1 VSSRDHP
8 RSGDVTRLHQQSG
21 CRGADLSDVR
31 TILLLL
37 TLWGSFSVGAM
48 RRWRQDRAVGR
59 RDDQLR
65 ALLAGIVVPAPRKA
79 TDDAPSRVN
88 AD

>member
-1 VSSRDHP
+1 MP
-8 RSGDVTRLHQQSG
+8 T
-21 CRGADLSDVR
+21 ADLCDVR

-48 RRWRQDRAVGR
+48 RRWWQDRAIGR

-65 ALLAGIVVPAPRKA
+65 ALLSGVIVPAPRRA
-79 TDDAPSRVN
+79 ADDMPSRVSK
-88 AD
+88 D

>member
-1 VSSRDHP
+1 
-8 RSGDVTRLHQQSG
+8 
-21 CRGADLSDVR
+21 VR

-37 TLWGSFSVGAM
+37 TLWGGFSVGAM
-48 RRWRQDRAVGR
+48 RRWRLDRAVGR

-65 ALLAGIVVPAPRKA
+65 ALLSGVIVPAPRKA
-79 TDDAPSRVN
+79 ADDAPSRVS